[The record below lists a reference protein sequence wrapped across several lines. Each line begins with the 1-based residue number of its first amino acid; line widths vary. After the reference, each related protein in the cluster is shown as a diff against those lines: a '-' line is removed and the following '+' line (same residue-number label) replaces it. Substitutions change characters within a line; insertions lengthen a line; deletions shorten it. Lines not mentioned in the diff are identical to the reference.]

1 MGVKAATFLQNGFP
15 FLIMLTIF
23 RLAFGMVFEIFQNLD
38 FVTEIIRLHELENFF
53 FACSRSLN
61 INEVAGQLSHAQLCP
76 LTWGPSTASVTILW
90 TQKGCLLCELDCR
103 HVCIRCLS
111 SLLNIKMFIGP
122 VAWPCISRNITTA
135 RVSRLLHW
143 LSSED
148 FMTCHLENLS
158 NLLDM
163 FLWSSS
169 TVTLAVTFLTSGE
182 LWSTS
187 FSYDSCWGQWSSACH
202 KKSGPFIHCDFCINS
217 LAFIPLDA
225 SSAVLDP
232 DSTLGHWSVEVWSQM
247 NCSLFATY
255 TWNLWDS
262 LLMNPRTTLLSDQ

>member
-23 RLAFGMVFEIFQNLD
+23 GLAFGMVFEIFQNLD

-76 LTWGPSTASVTILW
+76 LTWGPSTA
-90 TQKGCLLCELDCR
+90 
-103 HVCIRCLS
+103 
-111 SLLNIKMFIGP
+111 
-122 VAWPCISRNITTA
+122 

-187 FSYDSCWGQWSSACH
+187 FSYESCWGQWSSACH

-255 TWNLWDS
+255 NWNLWDS